1 MTTDRF
7 TVYPPDYDGPI
18 EDGYRCNNESEWVAS
33 HLNKDDRCWFR
44 KKYGGFQMGD
54 WTPATFIFAWFYD
67 GVIAEVYEDDPD
79 DFIKRV
85 LFLDLGDELRAEA
98 P

>member
-1 MTTDRF
+1 MGGTF
-7 TVYPPDYDGPI
+7 TIYPPDYDGPI

-33 HLNKDDRCWFR
+33 HLNKGDRCWFR
-44 KKYGGFQMGD
+44 KNKLSMRPG
-54 WTPATFIFAWFYD
+54 TFMSAWFYD

-79 DFIKRV
+79 DFIRWS